1 MKNQNIVKVGVAVMI
16 VHNGRVL
23 LGKRSGS
30 HGAGTWAL
38 PGGHLEVGESIQSC
52 AKREVLEE
60 TGIVVNSVRHVAFTN
75 DIFEKER
82 LNYVTLFVAAGE
94 WIGWPTVMEPKK
106 CRRWE
111 WFDWKDLPTPLFVSL
126 KNLKNQGFTL
136 PNDL

>member
-1 MKNQNIVKVGVAVMI
+1 MKQIAIRVAV
-16 VHNGRVL
+16 L
-23 LGKRSGS
+23 LIKDNKLLLVK
-30 HGAGTWAL
+30 HQKDNKKYYVL

-75 DIFEKER
+75 DIFEKGR
-82 LNYVTLFVAAGE
+82 LHYVTLFVAAGE